1 MNYQIQKVCCFVTSS
16 AIAVATS
23 VGSTCSLAISQTL
36 IHKVKILFVAK
47 QQIEV
52 NI

>member
-1 MNYQIQKVCCFVTSS
+1 MYALGEVEKYYCTYNYQAKYIYFVCVILYSYMY
-16 AIAVATS
+16 S
-23 VGSTCSLAISQTL
+23 V
-36 IHKVKILFVAK
+36 ILFVAK